1 VAFYSAEVADT
12 THSFVGNVTL
22 SHSTTSVRDL
32 VGRLIEPDGDV
43 ADAASQ
49 PIVIPSLQREFCWNQ
64 AKIEAL
70 FDSLLRGLPIG
81 TLLLWNTGHE
91 DPKAENEAKYQFIRH
106 YANRSNF
113 PTGEVDG
120 RTVCYHSQKTDTI
133 ESHSNYTFALDG
145 QQRLTSFLIGLRGS
159 YYTHRRN
166 KYTRNIDSYYRKFL
180 CLNLLDDP
188 DREPADAQEF
198 VFEFDFRKNSSV
210 EYRPDDDEL
219 WFPVP
224 LAWDVEDSLYE
235 VTDLPEDVPDDTGVS
250 ANIEKN
256 LTRLQQAIHAPQI
269 PCEEISDMRNEDAL
283 ELFIRRNKGG
293 KQLNNSDIAFSLIT
307 VYWDKFEEGEDPKDV
322 FESKAASL
330 SQQFGT
336 HSFGFG
342 KGFLIRS
349 LFYLDDERPSFDQD
363 NLVPDRIEPLEEIWE
378 STFFD
383 ALELGFSLVT
393 EEFGIT
399 GKCIGSKTSL
409 LPILY
414 YCQERIESDGL
425 TTYSDFSE
433 TDRQRMEYWIQMTVL
448 TDLFDIDPPTT
459 VAHKIRPL
467 IDGACE
473 FPIEEILEQYRE
485 EVIPLKIGRHDDEGI
500 LSVKTLVTKTDHS
513 EATSLRNYL
522 LTKLYDDRGVGTD
535 YPIDADEDED
545 ISSIDIDHFFP
556 ASKLRNN
563 DSYLDNQDLG
573 LDEPVLG
580 AVKNFCGEHVNELG
594 NYTLIPQGENQSK
607 GQRDPEK
614 WLTKH
619 IDDIEAAMATHYLPD
634 TRPYSYN
641 RYEEFL
647 SAREPMLIDE
657 LEDRLVLYDEI

>member
-1 VAFYSAEVADT
+1 MTDT
-12 THSFVGNVTL
+12 TYSFVGNVTL

-32 VGRLIEPDGDV
+32 IGRLIEPDGGAVDRS
-43 ADAASQ
+43 SQ

-64 AKIEAL
+64 TKIEAL

-81 TLLLWNTGHE
+81 TLLLWNTSHE
-91 DPKAENEAKYQFIRH
+91 DSTAESEAKYQFIRH

-113 PTGEVDG
+113 PTDEVDD

-166 KYTRNIDSYYRKFL
+166 KYTRNLGSYYRKFL
-180 CLNLLDDP
+180 CLNLLNDP
-188 DREPADAQEF
+188 NREPADAQEF
-198 VFEFDFRKNSSV
+198 VFEFDFRKTSSID
-210 EYRPDDDEL
+210 YRPDDEEL
-219 WFPVP
+219 WYPIRY
-224 LAWDVEDSLYE
+224 AWNIEDSLYE
-235 VTDLPEDVPDDTGVS
+235 VTDLPDGVSDDTAMH

-256 LTRLQQAIHAPQI
+256 LTRLQQAIEAPQV

-293 KQLNNSDIAFSLIT
+293 KQLSNSDIAFSLIT
-307 VYWDKFEEGEDPKDV
+307 VYWEKFEEGEDPKEV

-330 SQQFGT
+330 SDQFGT

-363 NLVPDRIEPLEEIWE
+363 NLVPDRIEPLEDVWE
-378 STFFD
+378 SNFFD
-383 ALELGFSLVT
+383 TLELGFSLIT
-393 EEFGIT
+393 EGFGLT

-414 YCQERIESDGL
+414 YCRERIESGDL

-433 TDRQRMEYWIQMTVL
+433 EDRQRMEYWIQMTVL
-448 TDLFDIDPPTT
+448 TGLFDIDPPTT
-459 VAHKIRPL
+459 AAHKIRPL
-467 IDGACE
+467 INGASE
-473 FPIEEILEQYRE
+473 FPIEAILEQYHD
-485 EVIPLKIGRHDDEGI
+485 EVIPLQLSRHDEDGA
-500 LSVKTLVTKTDHS
+500 LSVETLVAETDHS

-535 YPIDADEDED
+535 YPIDADEDQE
-545 ISSIDIDHFFP
+545 ISAIDIDHFFP
-556 ASKLRNN
+556 ASKLRNT
-563 DSYLDNQDLG
+563 DSYLDNQNLG
-573 LDEPVLG
+573 LDEPGLE
-580 AVKNFCGEHVNELG
+580 AVKSFCREHVNELG
-594 NYTLIPQGENQSK
+594 NYTLLPQGENQTK
-607 GQRDPEK
+607 RQRDPEK
-614 WLTKH
+614 WLTEY
-619 IDDIEAAMATHYLPD
+619 IDDIDAEIATHYLPD
-634 TRPYSYN
+634 TRPYSYD
-641 RYEEFL
+641 RYEAFL
-647 SAREPMLIDE
+647 GAREPKLIDE
-657 LEDRLVLYDEI
+657 LEDRLILYDDIISK

>member
-1 VAFYSAEVADT
+1 VADT
-12 THSFVGNVTL
+12 AHSFVGNVTL

-32 VGRLIEPDGDV
+32 VKRLVEPDGSI
-43 ADAASQ
+43 ADGASH

-64 AKIEAL
+64 EKIEAL

-81 TLLLWNTGHE
+81 TLLLWNTSHE
-91 DPKAENEAKYQFIRH
+91 DPISENEAKYQFIRH

-113 PTGEVDG
+113 PTDKVDD

-166 KYTRNIDSYYRKFL
+166 KYTRNLSSYYQKFL
-180 CLNLLDDP
+180 CLNLLNDP

-198 VFEFDFRKNSSV
+198 VFEFDFRRTSSID
-210 EYRPDDDEL
+210 YRPNDDEL
-219 WFPVP
+219 WYPVR
-224 LAWDVEDSLYE
+224 LVWDMEDSLYE
-235 VTDLPEDVPDDTGVS
+235 LADLPGGVPDDPALH

-256 LTRLQQAIHAPQI
+256 LTRLQQAIDAPQI
-269 PCEEISDMRNEDAL
+269 PCEEISEMRNEDAL

-307 VYWDKFEEGEDPKDV
+307 VYWEKFEEGEDPKEV

-330 SQQFGT
+330 SDQFGT

-363 NLVPDRIEPLEEIWE
+363 NLVPNRIEPLEDIWE
-378 STFFD
+378 SNFFD

-393 EEFGIT
+393 EGFGLT

-414 YCQERIESDGL
+414 YCQERIDSDDL

-433 TDRQRMEYWIQMTVL
+433 ADRQRMEYWVQLTVL

-459 VAHKIRPL
+459 VAYKIRPL
-467 IDGACE
+467 INGASE
-473 FPIEEILEQYRE
+473 FPIESILEQYHD
-485 EVIPLKIGRHDDEGI
+485 EVIPLQIGRGDEEGTI
-500 LSVKTLVTKTDHS
+500 SIETLVTETDHS

-522 LTKLYDDRGVGTD
+522 LTKLYDDRGVGTN
-535 YPIDADEDED
+535 YPIDADEDQE
-545 ISSIDIDHFFP
+545 ISAIDIDHFFP

-573 LDEPVLG
+573 LNEPEQE
-580 AVKNFCGEHVNELG
+580 AFKRFCREHVNELG
-594 NYTLIPQGENQSK
+594 NYTLLPQGENQSK

-614 WLTKH
+614 WLTKY
-619 IDDIEAAMATHYLPD
+619 IDDIDAEIATHYLPD
-634 TRPYSYN
+634 TRPYSYD
-641 RYEEFL
+641 RYEAFL
-647 SAREPMLIDE
+647 RAREPKLISE
-657 LEDRLVLYDEI
+657 LDDRLVLYDDIYF

>member
-1 VAFYSAEVADT
+1 VADT

-22 SHSTTSVRDL
+22 GHSTTSVQDL
-32 VGRLIEPDGDV
+32 LGRLIEPDEDV
-43 ADAASQ
+43 ADAASP

-64 AKIEAL
+64 TKIEAL

-81 TLLLWNTGHE
+81 TLLLWNTSHE
-91 DPKAENEAKYQFIRH
+91 GPKAESEAKYQFIRH

-113 PTGEVDG
+113 PAGEVDD

-133 ESHSNYTFALDG
+133 ESSSRYTFALDG

-166 KYTRNIDSYYRKFL
+166 KYTRNLSSYYRKFL
-180 CLNLLDDP
+180 CLNLLNNP

-198 VFEFDFRKNSSV
+198 VFEFDFRKNSSI

-224 LAWDVEDSLYE
+224 LVWDIEDSFYE
-235 VTDLPEDVPDDTGVS
+235 VTDLPDGVPDDTDVHDH
-250 ANIEKN
+250 IKKN
-256 LTRLQQAIHAPQI
+256 LSRLQQAIQAPQI

-307 VYWDKFEEGEDPKDV
+307 VYWDKFEEGQDPKEV

-342 KGFLIRS
+342 KGFLIRAS
-349 LFYLDDERPSFDQD
+349 FYLDDERPSFDQD

-378 STFFD
+378 SNFFD

-393 EEFGIT
+393 KGFGIT

-425 TTYSDFSE
+425 TTYPDFSKA
-433 TDRQRMEYWIQMTVL
+433 DRRRMEYWTQMTVL

-467 IDGACE
+467 IDGASE
-473 FPIEEILEQYRE
+473 FPIEAILEQYR
-485 EVIPLKIGRHDDEGI
+485 DE
-500 LSVKTLVTKTDHS
+500 
-513 EATSLRNYL
+513 AL
-522 LTKLYDDRGVGTD
+522 LD
-535 YPIDADEDED
+535 
-545 ISSIDIDHFFP
+545 
-556 ASKLRNN
+556 
-563 DSYLDNQDLG
+563 
-573 LDEPVLG
+573 
-580 AVKNFCGEHVNELG
+580 
-594 NYTLIPQGENQSK
+594 
-607 GQRDPEK
+607 
-614 WLTKH
+614 
-619 IDDIEAAMATHYLPD
+619 
-634 TRPYSYN
+634 
-641 RYEEFL
+641 
-647 SAREPMLIDE
+647 
-657 LEDRLVLYDEI
+657 